1 MQERLISEN
10 KIRQQRTL
18 LTSLGVM
25 FALAALFALLYLR
38 HTRLRSKY
46 TQIDLEQRL
55 LRAQMNPHFIFN
67 SLCAIQNLIMADKP
81 QKANAFLTRIARL
94 IRNILENSREEYV
107 TLDNEVETLRLYL
120 EVQQLRF
127 ENGFEYKIEIDRQID
142 PENISIPPMLAQP
155 CVENSIEHGLLPG
168 RENGRI
174 DVRYNLRDGLIML
187 EVTDNGIGRQKA
199 AEITPTVKK
208 QSVSTKLTEKRLEH
222 FRKILKEKLI
232 SYEIT
237 DLYDEG
243 TATGTKVVMMLP
255 YRKVFA

>member
-1 MQERLISEN
+1 
-10 KIRQQRTL
+10 
-18 LTSLGVM
+18 
-25 FALAALFALLYLR
+25 
-38 HTRLRSKY
+38 
-46 TQIDLEQRL
+46 
-55 LRAQMNPHFIFN
+55 
-67 SLCAIQNLIMADKP
+67 MADKP